1 MIISKKAVFLIF
13 FTEIQTDMEILN
25 NFRVFIWLV
34 NMMNVKDKTITK
46 KLGIVIASFK
56 DQYLLKNT

>member
-1 MIISKKAVFLIF
+1 MIISKKAIFLIF
-13 FTEIQTDMEILN
+13 FTEIQTDMEIWN